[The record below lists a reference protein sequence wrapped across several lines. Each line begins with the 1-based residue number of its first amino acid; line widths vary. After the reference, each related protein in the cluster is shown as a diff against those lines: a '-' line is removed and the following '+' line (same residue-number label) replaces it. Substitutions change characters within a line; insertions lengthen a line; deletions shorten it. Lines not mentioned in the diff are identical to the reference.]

1 MFPHRSDVTVLLAR
15 VALVLALFFLAA
27 CAPTQGDA
35 RRSRISVYS
44 TAYLTE
50 DNQIVY
56 SVQSGGRPAPTPPP
70 KTEWTWTGD
79 GVLGDPSIVIDLGT
93 QTATFYKGRQPV
105 GRSPV
110 STGREGYGTPTGD
123 FKVIQK
129 NKNHVSNLYGDYVDS
144 AGNVVKANVG
154 VNRDRRPPG
163 SVFRG
168 APMPFF
174 MRIHG
179 AVGMHA
185 GYLPGYPAS
194 HGCIRLPRGAAQRF
208 FENAPVG
215 TPVRVVH

>member
-1 MFPHRSDVTVLLAR
+1 MLEFRSLRETSRHWLLGLLICS
-15 VALVLALFFLAA
+15 LVAA
-27 CAPTQGDA
+27 CSSGQGDA
-35 RRSRISVYS
+35 RNSRISVYS
-44 TAYLTE
+44 TAYLTD

-56 SVQSGGRPAPTPPP
+56 AVHSGARPKPTPAPDTD
-70 KTEWTWTGD
+70 WTWTGD
-79 GVLGDPSIVIDLGT
+79 GVLGEPSLVIDLGS

-105 GRSPV
+105 GHSPV
-110 STGREGYGTPTGD
+110 STGREGYGTPTGN

-129 NKNHVSNLYGDYVDS
+129 NKNHVSNLYGDYVDR

-154 VNRDRRPPG
+154 VNRDRRPAG
-163 SVFRG
+163 SIFRG
-168 APMPFF
+168 APMPYF